1 MSKSV
6 VLLFVPTIDLKMN
19 EYILIVLG
27 IIFIYRGKLGRVLEY
42 QSGPKVLNV
51 FITGWRLQGALL
63 VQKIFLYGLEQLG
76 LLS

>member
-27 IIFIYRGKLGRVLEY
+27 IIFIYRGKLGRFLEY